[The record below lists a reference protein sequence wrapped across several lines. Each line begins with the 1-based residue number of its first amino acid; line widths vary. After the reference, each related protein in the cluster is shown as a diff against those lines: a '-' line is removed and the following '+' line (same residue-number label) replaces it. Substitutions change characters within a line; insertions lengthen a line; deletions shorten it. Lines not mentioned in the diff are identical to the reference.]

1 MLLAAS
7 NMSLVYTSAFD
18 DDEVGLLHGDI
29 SSATSPSLAVTPS
42 DHHTTIKSTQQL
54 SCSKTPRT

>member
-7 NMSLVYTSAFD
+7 IMSLVYTSAFD
-18 DDEVGLLHGDI
+18 DDEVRLLHEDI
-29 SSATSPSLAVTPS
+29 SSARSPSLAVTPS
-42 DHHTTIKSTQQL
+42 HHHTTIKSTQRL